1 MDREQPLTSPI
12 PLSELPSAAGLE
24 RGGADKTAPTPATS
38 GQSMPATV
46 AVEQAVFTSVPSP
59 MGRGYRLVAAS
70 PGLTGDERREI
81 TQRAPSHGNLL
92 DPSENA
98 SGLASFEIRGGRR
111 CLFCSWHAEAEHS
124 GRGGRRVH
132 TQVVILEPAVW
143 ERFAFNPLVI
153 EELVQSAVDRM
164 AIPKP
169 DSRLPLL
176 ELPLPANPCST
187 VGAAQLPPAGPETI
201 DAIIAIVALLIS
213 EQRLLAIE
221 AGDGRLAMRH
231 LLELLPPA
239 LRKKLSFTCGMRFAP
254 TRALDLVL
262 TEGRREEIDRIVR
275 DQNYEAFAWNQP
287 PEISLCDEL
296 STWYGYIRKIW
307 RIEGF
312 ASVRRQYDRL
322 GGEATIESLRTI
334 GRLMLDIERVPQANI
349 EQLER
354 ILEPHLP
361 FVRKNDLQMALHL
374 RLVQIADA
382 RRRSLSSLLPDVAL
396 TLP

>member
-24 RGGADKTAPTPATS
+24 SGGADQPAPTLAAQPAS
-38 GQSMPATV
+38 GTI

-92 DPSENA
+92 DPGENA
-98 SGLASFEIRGGRR
+98 TGLASFEIRGGRR

-132 TQVVILEPAVW
+132 TQVVLLEQAVW
-143 ERFAFNPLVI
+143 EQFSFNPLLI
-153 EELVQSAVDRM
+153 EELVQAAVDRM
-164 AIPKP
+164 AIPKA
-169 DSRLPLL
+169 DSRLSLL
-176 ELPLPANPCST
+176 ELPSPTAVLSRVSAAPLPAAT
-187 VGAAQLPPAGPETI
+187 TETI
-201 DAIIAIVALLIS
+201 DAVVAIVALLIS

-221 AGDGRLAMRH
+221 AGDGRSALRY
-231 LLELLPPA
+231 LLEILPPA

-262 TEGRREEIDRIVR
+262 TEGRREEVERIVR
-275 DQNYEAFAWNQP
+275 DQNYEAFAWNEP

-296 STWYGYIRKIW
+296 STWYGYIRKTW

-312 ASVRRQYDRL
+312 GSVRRQYERL
-322 GGEATIESLRTI
+322 GGEASIDCLRKI

-374 RLVQIADA
+374 RLVQVADA

>member
-12 PLSELPSAAGLE
+12 PLSELPCVVSP
-24 RGGADKTAPTPATS
+24 DDAPVDQSVPALPAQPAS
-38 GQSMPATV
+38 GMI
-46 AVEQAVFTSVPSP
+46 AVEQALFTSVPSP

-70 PGLTGDERREI
+70 PGLTSDERREI

-92 DPSENA
+92 DAGENA
-98 SGLASFEIRGGRR
+98 TGLASFEIRGGRR

-132 TQVVILEPAVW
+132 TQAVLLEPAVW
-143 ERFAFNPLVI
+143 EQFAYNPLTI
-153 EELVQSAVDRM
+153 EQLVQSAVDRM

-176 ELPLPANPCST
+176 EIPQPTSETSAGNAAPLPVASS
-187 VGAAQLPPAGPETI
+187 ETI
-201 DAIIAIVALLIS
+201 DAVIAIVALLIG
-213 EQRLLAIE
+213 EQRLLAVE
-221 AGDGRLAMRH
+221 SGDARVAMRY
-231 LLELLPPA
+231 LLELLPPM
-239 LRKKLSFTCGMRFAP
+239 LRKKVSFTCGMRFSP

-275 DQNYEAFAWNQP
+275 DQSYQAFAWNAP
-287 PEISLCDEL
+287 PDFSLCDEL
-296 STWYGYIRKIW
+296 STWYGYIRKLW

-312 ASVRRQYDRL
+312 SSVRRQYERV
-322 GGEATIESLRTI
+322 GGEASIDTLRNI
-334 GRLMLDIERVPQANI
+334 GRLMLDIERVPQANV

-374 RLVQIADA
+374 RLVQVADA
-382 RRRSLSSLLPDVAL
+382 RRRSLSSLLPDTAL